1 MVEANAQLQ
10 LITLPESTYGKYKEL
25 IRLTQYETMKQH
37 WFGGEDPRLEF
48 KREKIMAETMN
59 ETKVYK
65 QLSDGSVPS
74 YEKFKSVKKKI
85 QESNKGIQVTPL
97 TKKEQQQKTIDE
109 YTRLQNMT
117 TDKNL

>member
-1 MVEANAQLQ
+1 MKSIGKAKQDGGENHVSVKAINLFTELMVEANAQLQ

-25 IRLTQYETMKQH
+25 IKLTQYETIKQH

-74 YEKFKSVKKKI
+74 FEKFKSVKDKI
-85 QESNKGIQVTPL
+85 
-97 TKKEQQQKTIDE
+97 
-109 YTRLQNMT
+109 
-117 TDKNL
+117 